1 MSTEKK
7 VAFIT
12 GGNRGLGL
20 QTARELGKLG
30 IVVVIGSRD
39 PEKGKTAAATLGSEG
54 IAAESLRCDVT
65 KPEDHRA
72 VRDHFE
78 RRYGKL
84 DILINN
90 AAVMMEGGNSS
101 AAARVNR
108 TSTVSSAILHETFEV
123 NFFALVALT
132 KTLLPLVRKAPCW
145 ADREPLEYPRIIDA
159 RIRSRLV
166 PFYPYKGFLPTTR
179 RKPR

>member
-1 MSTEKK
+1 MVETQFKKMSTEKK

-39 PEKGKTAAATLGSEG
+39 PKKGKTAAATLRSEG

-65 KPEDHRA
+65 KPEDRRA
-72 VRDHFE
+72 IRDYFE

-90 AAVMMEGGNSS
+90 AGVLMEGENTSG
-101 AAARVNR
+101 AAYANR
-108 TSTVSSAILHETFEV
+108 TST
-123 NFFALVALT
+123 
-132 KTLLPLVRKAPCW
+132 
-145 ADREPLEYPRIIDA
+145 
-159 RIRSRLV
+159 
-166 PFYPYKGFLPTTR
+166 
-179 RKPR
+179 

>member
-1 MSTEKK
+1 MVETQFKKMSTEKK

-12 GGNRGLGL
+12 GANRGLGL
-20 QTARELGKLG
+20 ETARELGKLG

-39 PEKGKTAAATLGSEG
+39 PEKGRAAAATLRSEG

-90 AAVMMEGGNSS
+90 AAVLMEGENSS
-101 AAARVNR
+101 AAALLIYHQAIAGKGHWYIARWLFFTLVTLELARLAKTYLRVR
-108 TSTVSSAILHETFEV
+108 SA
-123 NFFALVALT
+123 
-132 KTLLPLVRKAPCW
+132 P
-145 ADREPLEYPRIIDA
+145 EP
-159 RIRSRLV
+159 
-166 PFYPYKGFLPTTR
+166 G
-179 RKPR
+179 

>member
-12 GGNRGLGL
+12 GANRGLGL

-39 PEKGKTAAATLGSEG
+39 PEKGKAAAAKLRSEG

-65 KPEDHRA
+65 NPEDYRA

-78 RRYGKL
+78 GRYGKL

-90 AAVMMEGGNSS
+90 AAVSMEGENSS
-101 AAARVNR
+101 AGARVNC
-108 TSTVSSAILHETFEV
+108 TSSVSSAILHETFKV
-123 NFFALVALT
+123 NFFAPVALT
-132 KTLLPLVRKAPCW
+132 RAVLPLLR
-145 ADREPLEYPRIIDA
+145 R
-159 RIRSRLV
+159 RL
-166 PFYPYKGFLPTTR
+166 PDES
-179 RKPR
+179 